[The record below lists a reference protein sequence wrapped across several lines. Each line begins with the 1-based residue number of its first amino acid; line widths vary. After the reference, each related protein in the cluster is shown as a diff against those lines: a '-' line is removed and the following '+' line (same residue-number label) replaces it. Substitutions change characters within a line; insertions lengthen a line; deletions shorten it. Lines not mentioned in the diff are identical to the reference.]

1 MKCIIVDD
9 EPLAIEILESYVSK
23 IDQLEIAGT
32 FRNAVSAFAFLQQNT
47 IDLIFLDIQM
57 PKLSGIDFLRTLKN
71 PPKVILTTAF
81 RDYALDGFELEVVDY
96 LLKPIPFERFL
107 KAVAKVLHQP
117 AAPVAAAV
125 KTETASPDSFVYFK
139 VDKKMIKTRM
149 ADILYIESIKD
160 YVKVKTAD
168 KEIITQQK
176 ISYLEESLPRELFLR
191 IHRSFIVN
199 VERIDAYSATD
210 VEIGKHF
217 VPIGRNYKNDVM
229 KILARHAF

>member
-117 AAPVAAAV
+117 APAATTTKSDA
-125 KTETASPDSFVYFK
+125 ASPDSFVYFK

-176 ISYLEESLPRELFLR
+176 ISYLEESLPQDLFLR

>member
-32 FRNAVSAFAFLQQNT
+32 FRNAVSAFAFLQQHT

-96 LLKPIPFERFL
+96 LLAYTIRKIFKSCSQSIASNGSTRSYC
-107 KAVAKVLHQP
+107 HQ
-117 AAPVAAAV
+117 
-125 KTETASPDSFVYFK
+125 
-139 VDKKMIKTRM
+139 
-149 ADILYIESIKD
+149 
-160 YVKVKTAD
+160 
-168 KEIITQQK
+168 
-176 ISYLEESLPRELFLR
+176 
-191 IHRSFIVN
+191 N
-199 VERIDAYSATD
+199 
-210 VEIGKHF
+210 
-217 VPIGRNYKNDVM
+217 RNYICRQLC
-229 KILARHAF
+229 IL